1 MLPAIKHTKVS
12 QEVNKAA
19 GHGLMVGLVAWVVEA
34 LPIVKQPRTEQH
46 RVSFADYGLC
56 TNLHRDTDESKL
68 SIWDSLVARRKTT
81 ESWLG
86 RGGGGDAHLEDM
98 KVRSS

>member
-1 MLPAIKHTKVS
+1 MGCRS
-12 QEVNKAA
+12 AA
-19 GHGLMVGLVAWVVEA
+19 HIGPGQTLQDRF
-34 LPIVKQPRTEQH
+34 PFSDR
-46 RVSFADYGLC
+46 GLC
-56 TNLHRDTDESKL
+56 TNLHRDTDKADL
-68 SIWDSLVARRKTT
+68 SIRDSLIARRKTT